1 MEMITKDP
9 ATYTLASIQFHLECP
24 LAMQGFHPTT
34 QPPTTHSPTPFPGQ
48 TYAEQEQITSNKGGG
63 RNKKA
68 KEKEMKNVKYAT

>member
-1 MEMITKDP
+1 
-9 ATYTLASIQFHLECP
+9 
-24 LAMQGFHPTT
+24 MQGFHPTT